1 MLRKR
6 LLVVG
11 CGNVVRRAL
20 AQWLTRYD
28 VSVLLRAPDE
38 AMSARGVRL
47 YVGDLDRPETLAPL
61 AGAADL
67 VVHSAPPPEAGPQD
81 TRTRAFLAALA
92 HSQNG
97 GGMLPRR
104 LVYISTSGVYGDCG
118 DEYVDETRPV
128 NPQTDRARRRVDAE
142 TVLARWCGER
152 GVRLVILRA
161 PGIYAADRLPLE
173 RLRRGTPAL
182 APADDV
188 YSNHIHAEDLAAIVT
203 AALETGEGIYNASDD
218 TEMTMGD
225 YFDLVADRMGLPHP
239 PRLSRAEVQRCV
251 APALFSFMSE
261 SRRLMNRR
269 MKAELGIAL
278 RYPTVY
284 EGIPRPEPVAS

>member
-81 TRTRAFLAALA
+81 TRTRAFLATLA
-92 HSQNG
+92 YSQNG

-118 DEYVDETRPV
+118 GAWVSETRNATPRT
-128 NPQTDRARRRVDAE
+128 PRAWRRVDAE
-142 TVLARWCGER
+142 RQLRRWGR
-152 GVRLVILRA
+152 SGGPVVSILRA
-161 PGIYAADRLPLE
+161 PGIYAAERLPVE
-173 RLRRGTPAL
+173 RIRRG
-182 APADDV
+182 
-188 YSNHIHAEDLAAIVT
+188 
-203 AALETGEGIYNASDD
+203 
-218 TEMTMGD
+218 
-225 YFDLVADRMGLPHP
+225 
-239 PRLSRAEVQRCV
+239 
-251 APALFSFMSE
+251 E
-261 SRRLMNRR
+261 SRRSRPDDGDAFARR
-269 MKAELGIAL
+269 PRRPPRRARRRSRRTVSGARSTRAKPSIAAYSPFD
-278 RYPTVY
+278 R
-284 EGIPRPEPVAS
+284 